1 MNYLNTWQ
9 SLDKLKKF
17 DINFLKTAFTGWTDE
32 DSEGTWISVG
42 NRTLCLETFQPWDS
56 GEPNGNKRENCG
68 VINSKTNRWEDWP
81 CSSQHCIICE
91 CPSHINYIVRGLCE
105 STLLDTQFAWSV
117 MERDL
122 IRGYTKTKLEHIKEW
137 RINMYN
143 NQHTYAVLMPY
154 ENNRDPHF
162 IGTNYWNLIND
173 ACKYDGSVS
182 GVQNSSRILLSVN
195 ACEPHEFNCYDGTW

>member
-1 MNYLNTWQ
+1 M
-9 SLDKLKKF
+9 SLE
-17 DINFLKTAFTGWTDE
+17 I
-32 DSEGTWISVG
+32 
-42 NRTLCLETFQPWDS
+42 FQPWGS
-56 GEPNGNKRENCG
+56 GEPNGNERENCG
-68 VINSKTNRWEDWP
+68 VINSDNEWEDWP

-91 CPSHINYIVRGLCE
+91 SPSHINYIVRGLCE